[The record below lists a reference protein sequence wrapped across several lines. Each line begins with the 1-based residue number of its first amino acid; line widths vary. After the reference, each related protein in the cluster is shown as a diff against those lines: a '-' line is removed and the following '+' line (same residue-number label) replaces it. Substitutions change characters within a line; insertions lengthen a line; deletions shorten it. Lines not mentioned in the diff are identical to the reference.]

1 MPEIKYDRPGAFELG
16 DVILISY
23 KSFDGSGT
31 PKRLS
36 IRDLV
41 QEFSIYESIDGK
53 FLTGDMTLLDATNAI
68 QKLPITGFERLEFF
82 FRTPGTTK
90 GFDFSIKS
98 GHPMFVYALEN
109 RQGANPRTQMY
120 TLKFISLEAIRDN
133 QDRIS
138 QAFTGSTDQM
148 ILDICYN
155 YLKTKK
161 DVLVEE
167 TKGVYKMVM
176 PRVKPTTAIKMI
188 RKNSRALN
196 YENSGFLFY
205 ENAHGFQFKSYE
217 GLFCR
222 KDGSPRP
229 IKARYSP
236 KVKNIGEDDIY
247 NLQSVE
253 DFRILSQFN
262 TLLNTNN
269 GVYSSR
275 LLTHDLFNKTFKTYD
290 FDYNLE
296 YLKQNHLEQDN
307 SGDKRDNNGIL
318 PFFNYDKGNT
328 FGSKNEG
335 ALYLQS
341 STTKIHNDYEQPEV
355 EEILQKR
362 ISQHLAV
369 NALNIEITVPG
380 STEVNI
386 GDIIHFSM
394 PKFAPATQND
404 KKDQDI
410 YLTGRYLISA
420 ARHQVSIVSKKHTL
434 VLELVKDSFHKAYP
448 EEILDLFT
456 NNEDDT
462 GSAYSATDLDEFI

>member
-1 MPEIKYDRPGAFELG
+1 MPEVNYDRPGAFELG
-16 DVILISY
+16 AVNLVSY
-23 KSFDGSGT
+23 TSIDDSGT
-31 PKRLS
+31 PKRLD
-36 IRDLV
+36 IRNLIV
-41 QEFSIYESIDGK
+41 EFNIYEDLNSPFLSGNMILID
-53 FLTGDMTLLDATNAI
+53 ASNAI
-68 QKLPITGFERLEFF
+68 QSLPITGFERLEFF
-82 FRTPGTTK
+82 FRTPGATK

-109 RQGANPRTQMY
+109 RQGANPRSQMY
-120 TLKFISLEAIRDN
+120 QLKFISLEAIRDN
-133 QDRIS
+133 QNRIS

-155 YLKTKK
+155 YLNTKK

-176 PRVKPTTAIKMI
+176 PRVKPSTAIKMI

-229 IKARYSP
+229 VKARYSP
-236 KVKNIGEDDIY
+236 KVKNVGEDDIY

-253 DFRILSQFN
+253 DFKILSQFN

-275 LLTHDLFNKTFKTYD
+275 LITHDLFSKKFNTFD

-296 YLKQNHLEQDN
+296 YSKQNHLEQDA
-307 SGDKRDNNGIL
+307 SGGKRDNNGIL
-318 PFFNYDKGNT
+318 PFFNYDRGET

-341 STTKIHNDYEQPEV
+341 TTTKIHNDYEQPEV

-369 NALNIEITVPG
+369 KALNIEITVPG
-380 STEVNI
+380 STEINI
-386 GDIIHFSM
+386 GDIVHFSL
-394 PKFAPATQND
+394 PKYAPASREDPTDED
-404 KKDQDI
+404 K
-410 YLTGRYLISA
+410 YLTGRYLVSA
-420 ARHQVSIVSKKHTL
+420 ARHQVSIISKKHTL
-434 VLELVKDSFHKAYP
+434 VLELVKDSFNKPYP

-462 GSAYSATDLDEFI
+462 GSAYSATELDEFV